1 MSGRRTF
8 AQPGL
13 KVTKQIQIPW
23 QQHSGRTDKIRLFR
37 PRFRRPDKG
46 NIRHRLAD
54 IIMLMV
60 LGRASGHVARSKI
73 IEFGRHNLNG
83 FRKMGMLRNGVPS
96 EATLCRVERGIDELS
111 MAERMREFAQ
121 NYHAR
126 VLKGKAGMEIICVD
140 GKALPGTVLAN
151 GGSTDI
157 VDMIRKKGGDFLIEL
172 KANQRELR
180 YGIEDRIRTHTPLY
194 SYTEGPELG
203 HGRIETRI
211 YRIHDGLA
219 MIADR
224 EKWGGRMTVVEY
236 ESDTI
241 SKSTGAHS
249 TERRLYVTSL
259 AATPPCWALSC
270 ERIGP

>member
-1 MSGRRTF
+1 
-8 AQPGL
+8 
-13 KVTKQIQIPW
+13 
-23 QQHSGRTDKIRLFR
+23 
-37 PRFRRPDKG
+37 
-46 NIRHRLAD
+46 
-54 IIMLMV
+54 
-60 LGRASGHVARSKI
+60 
-73 IEFGRHNLNG
+73 
-83 FRKMGMLRNGVPS
+83 MGMLRNGVSS